1 MTPSFQRL
9 AGYCALATG
18 IGGFLYSA
26 AFVLVS
32 RANADIGLGLSWLIL
47 LVGGL
52 LAMPVS
58 IALYQ
63 RLRDVEP
70 PTGLLALLFVVL
82 GLLGAIMHAG
92 YELANI
98 VHLGKSPASNLAS
111 EVDPRGL
118 LTFGLTGL
126 GLLVFAWLMGR
137 SRSFPNGLSRL
148 GLLTGG
154 LMIVVYL
161 ARLTLYSPT
170 NPLVLV
176 GASVTGFIVSPLFYI
191 WLGRVFLEL
200 G

>member
-18 IGGFLYSA
+18 IGGFLYSV

-32 RANADIGLGLSWLIL
+32 RANADVGLGLSWLIL

-70 PTGLLALLFVVL
+70 PAGLLALLFVVL

-154 LMIVVYL
+154 LMIVV
-161 ARLTLYSPT
+161 
-170 NPLVLV
+170 
-176 GASVTGFIVSPLFYI
+176 
-191 WLGRVFLEL
+191 
-200 G
+200 